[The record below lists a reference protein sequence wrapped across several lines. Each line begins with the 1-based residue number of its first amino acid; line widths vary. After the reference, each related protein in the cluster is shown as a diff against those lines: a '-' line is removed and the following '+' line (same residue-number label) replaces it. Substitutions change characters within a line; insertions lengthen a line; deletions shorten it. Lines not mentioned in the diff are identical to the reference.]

1 MKILI
6 LTDNVVEARNLTTQL
21 NLDNPLVW
29 DESIVNEGVQI
40 HPADIT
46 YTSLTVKRTA
56 NLVTNYKA
64 KRPLVIIL
72 DMLRWSAVEQIT
84 HDFSILLYNDS
95 KKRKLGYNVQYRT
108 DFTLKSSNDIEKIT
122 AITASLQNF
131 N

>member
-1 MKILI
+1 MRILI
-6 LTDNVVEARNLTTQL
+6 LTDNVAEAKKLSDQL
-21 NLDNPLVW
+21 SLDNPLIW

-40 HPADIT
+40 HPTDVT

-84 HDFSILLYNDS
+84 HDFSILLYNGS

-108 DFTLKSSNDIEKIT
+108 DFTLKSIDNKTLINSILKSIHKI
-122 AITASLQNF
+122 N
-131 N
+131 

>member
-6 LTDNVVEARNLTTQL
+6 LTDNVVEARNLITQL

-29 DESIVNEGVQI
+29 DESIVNEGVQT

-46 YTSLTVKRTA
+46 YTNLTVKRTA
-56 NLVTNYKA
+56 NLVANYKA

-84 HDFSILLYNDS
+84 HDFSILLYNGS
-95 KKRKLGYNVQYRT
+95 KKRKLGYNVQYHT
-108 DFTLKSSNDIEKIT
+108 DFTVKSIDNNSLITSILKSIHKI
-122 AITASLQNF
+122 N
-131 N
+131 